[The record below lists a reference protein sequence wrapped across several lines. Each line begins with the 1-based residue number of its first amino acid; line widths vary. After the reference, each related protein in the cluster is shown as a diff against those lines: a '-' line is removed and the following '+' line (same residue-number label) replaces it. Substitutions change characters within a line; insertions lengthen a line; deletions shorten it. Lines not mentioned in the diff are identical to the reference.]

1 MEKQI
6 SFLPKDSVNAK
17 LNNVDI
23 EKSSYINERSVHYY
37 NIDKLKVPKD
47 KLTMIDLFSG
57 AGGFSV
63 GGELA
68 GFFPVFGNDYF
79 EPALSTWMHNHP
91 NSIAC
96 FGDIKNVKSKE
107 VKAILKNHGVNKINL
122 ITAGV
127 PCQGFSLAN
136 KKRNSEDDR
145 NFMFLELM
153 KYVEVFKPDYVV
165 VENVNGMRSTA
176 GGKFINEIKDALE
189 NLSYNVSIDLL
200 NAADYGVPQIRK
212 RLIFVGVKNDSGLIK
227 EYKFPERT
235 HNENEYL
242 TVYDA
247 ISDLPELN
255 NNEKKSRYE
264 SSIITDYQRQMRGE
278 DNSKIGKPKKLF
290 NHESPNHSDD
300 TIQRIKNT
308 TPGEPMYERYKQRI
322 RLSFNKPSPTQVAGG
337 IRPQFQFGHPIQ
349 ARGLTIRERARI
361 QSFPD
366 NYEFLGG
373 LVQERVQTGNA
384 VPPLLVY
391 HLLKSI
397 YKDIKRRDNNV

>member
-1 MEKQI
+1 MKKKI
-6 SFLPKDSVNAK
+6 SSLPGDTANIV
-17 LNNVDI
+17 LNNVNI
-23 EKSSYINERSVHYY
+23 EKSSYINESNVHYY
-37 NIDKLKVPKD
+37 NVDKLKVPKD

-96 FGDIKNVKSKE
+96 LGDIKKVNSKE
-107 VKAILKNHGVNKINL
+107 VKILLNNQGVNKINL

-136 KKRNSEDDR
+136 KKRNSDDER

-153 KYVEVFKPDYVV
+153 KYVEVFNPDYVV

-176 GGKFINEIKDALE
+176 GGKFVNEIKTALE
-189 NLSYNVSIDLL
+189 NLSYNVSIDIL
-200 NAADYGVPQIRK
+200 NSADYGVPQIRK
-212 RLIFVGVKNDSGLIK
+212 RLIFVGVKKNSGLTDK
-227 EYKFPERT
+227 YKFPEPT
-235 HNENEYL
+235 HNEKEYL

-247 ISDLPELN
+247 ISDLPKLN
-255 NNEKKSRYE
+255 NNEKKLKYE
-264 SSIITDYQRQMRGE
+264 CPAITDYQKIMRGE
-278 DNSKIGKPKKLF
+278 DNSKVRKQKTLF
-290 NHESPNHSDD
+290 NHESPNHPDS

-308 TPGEPMYERYKQRI
+308 IPGEPMYERYKQRI
-322 RLSFNKPSPTQVAGG
+322 RLNFDKPSPTQVAGG
-337 IRPQFQFGHPIQ
+337 IRPQFQFGHPNQ

-373 LVQERVQTGNA
+373 MVQERVQTGNA
-384 VPPLLVY
+384 VPPILIC
-391 HLLKSI
+391 HLLKAI
-397 YKDIKRRDNNV
+397 YYDIKRRDSNV